1 MLPGRYMLVFLAILF
16 ASAAGAEQLTI
27 AVASNFARPAHAL
40 AEKFEAASGQPVR
53 VTTAS
58 TGKLFAQIVNG
69 APFDI
74 LFAAD
79 AARPLLLEESG
90 LGVGGTRFTYAIG
103 RLVLWS
109 ADSVMGETSCEQALA
124 DLGRHRLAI
133 ANPLTA
139 PYGVAAKE
147 YLETAELW
155 DDVEPQLVYG
165 ENIAQTM
172 HFVVSGGAR
181 FGLIA
186 RSQAMDKRLP
196 DAMCYWLVPEGMHA
210 PIEQQAIL
218 LHRGENNKAATDFF
232 AFVASPVGRQIV
244 EEHGYSVA
252 Q

>member
-1 MLPGRYMLVFLAILF
+1 
-16 ASAAGAEQLTI
+16 
-27 AVASNFARPAHAL
+27 
-40 AEKFEAASGQPVR
+40 
-53 VTTAS
+53 
-58 TGKLFAQIVNG
+58 
-69 APFDI
+69 
-74 LFAAD
+74 
-79 AARPLLLEESG
+79 
-90 LGVGGTRFTYAIG
+90 
-103 RLVLWS
+103 
-109 ADSVMGETSCEQALA
+109 
-124 DLGRHRLAI
+124 
-133 ANPLTA
+133 LTA

-155 DDVEPQLVYG
+155 DDVEPRLVYG

-196 DAMCYWLVPEGMHA
+196 DAVCYWLVPEDMHA

-218 LHRGENNKAATDFF
+218 LHRGENNRTAADFL

-244 EEHGYSVA
+244 EDHGYSVV

>member
-1 MLPGRYMLVFLAILF
+1 MLVFLVMLF
-16 ASAAGAEQLTI
+16 AAPVGAEQLTI
-27 AVASNFARPAHAL
+27 AVASNFTRPAHVL
-40 AEKFEAASGQPVR
+40 AEKFEETSGQPIR

-58 TGKLFAQIVNG
+58 TGKLYAQIVHG

-109 ADSVMGETSCEQALA
+109 GSSATDGTNCERALA
-124 DLGRHRLAI
+124 DLGKRKLAI

-139 PYGVAAKE
+139 PYGEAARE
-147 YLETAELW
+147 YLEKAGLW
-155 DDVEPQLVYG
+155 NKVESQLVYG
-165 ENIAQTM
+165 ENIAQTL
-172 HFVVSGGAR
+172 HFVVSGGAS

-186 RSQAMDKRLP
+186 HSQARDERLP
-196 DAMCYWLVPEGMHA
+196 VAACHWLVPGDMHA
-210 PIEQQAIL
+210 SIEQQAIL
-218 LHRGENNKAATDFF
+218 LRFGEKNKTAGEFL
-232 AFVASPVGRQIV
+232 AFVAGPYGRQIIA
-244 EEHGYSVA
+244 EHGYSVA